1 MGVRKE
7 VFARAKLFELWGKFE
22 LNFDLFSQK
31 CWQILTSTRGKK
43 RADARD
49 GERALKGTHFCD
61 QHRSNHQFVF
71 LSLIVPGPG

>member
-31 CWQILTSTRGKK
+31 CWQILKLLQGAQKARRKSAPTR
-43 RADARD
+43 
-49 GERALKGTHFCD
+49 ERALKAKNT
-61 QHRSNHQFVF
+61 F
-71 LSLIVPGPG
+71 L

>member
-31 CWQILTSTRGKK
+31 CWQILTITRGAKSAPT
-43 RADARD
+43 R
-49 GERALKGTHFCD
+49 ERALKAKNT
-61 QHRSNHQFVF
+61 F
-71 LSLIVPGPG
+71 L

>member
-31 CWQILTSTRGKK
+31 CWQILTITRGAGAPT
-43 RADARD
+43 R
-49 GERALKGTHFCD
+49 ERALKANT
-61 QHRSNHQFVF
+61 F
-71 LSLIVPGPG
+71 L